1 MRIWKDL
8 FSTEI
13 SIDQCPMLIGI
24 MRTLDLEKYESLKSR
39 YQFRLLLENNKL
51 IRTQEKVNLERLLNE
66 LIIFKEQSDENEQN
80 LVKFFFF
87 NIYCV

>member
-13 SIDQCPMLIGI
+13 LVDQCPMLIGI
-24 MRTLDLEKYESLKSR
+24 MQTLDIEKCESLKSR

-80 LVKFFFF
+80 LVKFFF
-87 NIYCV
+87 